1 MSTPSGRASAPG
13 SVSVRKTHR
22 QVPAQHGAAP
32 NRSASRQ
39 PNLAQAAAALNATP
53 TRLSTALAGAF
64 LISVSGVALAQTAP
78 AVAPGRALPLGITPD
93 ALRGG
98 LPALLQRGA
107 LPAAVIAPNASNT
120 PLGVANPTRNLPS
133 ALPQGATVVNGQA
146 SFAQQGNRLTVTNTP
161 GTIINWQQFNVG
173 AGNVTWFNQQ
183 NAQSAVLNRV
193 TGVDPS
199 QILGTLGSNGR
210 VFLVNPNGVV
220 FGQGAMVDTAG
231 LVVSTL
237 DISNEDFKAGRLRFA
252 GLPGAPSGE
261 IKVDG
266 VMRAQNG
273 DVYIIGGNVSNE
285 GLIQAPNGTVVLA
298 AGQSVELAGRG
309 LEGIRFEVGAGG
321 EARNLGR
328 IEGSAVGVFAGSLRH
343 SGAIEATTLQRV
355 GGEVRLVAQDITL
368 ASGSSTRATG
378 ELGGGTVNVGGGLR
392 GQDASIPN
400 ARNTTVE
407 AGAVVDVSATGR
419 GNGGTAVIYATD
431 LATIHGDL
439 IARGGAQGGNGGF
452 IETSGKKNLYMTG
465 RVDAGAARGRAGT
478 WLIDP
483 AEMTI
488 QGNAFGCYGGVNI
501 ICENTIES
509 ATANVLIEADYG
521 VRTSGAFFNND
532 IRLPSNLDFTIRTA
546 NATTTSVYGGVD
558 GINLLAYGGPVAI
571 YTSGTGRI
579 SLQTHTSGAST
590 AGVSIT
596 TGLLSAGTGGLEIR
610 SNGATIDARSSGAD
624 WVSYGG
630 LLVSGASRILT
641 GESNSWSA
649 QGDIK
654 IERGAFSGLTRI
666 DVGQQLNN
674 PANGGSLSLSSSSG
688 SISLE
693 ADVYA
698 RGQAGATDEAG
709 GHGGALSLQA
719 FSGSVNLVRGSINL
733 QGGDGGTGSAGNNGT
748 ISFVAFP
755 APESAPTNGAQG
767 QAGGLGGNLSIGA
780 RDASIANVFNINASG
795 GNGGT
800 GGQGGNVNPL
810 AVSALTPGA
819 GGNGGAGGTGGFV
832 SVSTSGNFT
841 LDGSIRADGG
851 AGGAAG
857 AAGNLRS
864 GAPGTNPNAVRTGS
878 GGTGGSFSAS
888 LGSVSTIG
896 STGSIL
902 VEGGASESGFGGGGG
917 GINISSFTGTAFTV
931 LQGGTLSAR
940 GGAVGQG
947 ATASGT
953 QAGGGGFI
961 TVTADDIRIDG
972 TLDASG
978 GGQTD
983 PVLRTTV
990 YNSLR
995 GGGGS
1000 IDLSYYGGRVG
1011 GPPATGILLGG
1022 TSILRVQ
1029 GSSDLSTVS
1038 DSSPGA
1044 SFLGQ
1049 VSLRAGAA
1057 GVTQQT
1063 GATLVTP
1070 QLNLDSAGSVSLA
1083 SAANALGVVRGTV
1096 LGNLDLAASGFVWFD
1111 GDRRMV
1117 LGWQNFYG
1125 GSNLDATG
1133 AVRVAAAPGTGI
1145 DIGEAVLGDSIT
1157 LRADRFGASSQQSI
1171 ILDARGATG
1180 LIDIGTS
1187 DSAFS
1192 TDPLRAFGASYA
1204 PTVRATLSS
1213 DTSVYGG
1220 AEDATTGMILHADEW
1235 SRMRGE
1241 TLRLSGS
1248 NVVVAGPATVS
1259 LGSTPFSTLALTA
1272 VGGSITQ
1279 SAALDLG
1286 AGQLQARS
1294 NGGDVLLQNAA
1305 NRAGS
1310 VILAGERVRYTNTT
1324 QPNLSASI
1332 ERANVD
1338 ANVTTGGALNIDGT
1352 LTGALTAQSSG
1363 ALTFGNLSA
1372 GSLQA
1377 VSGGAAIAQQA
1388 ATTLS
1393 VTGSTQ
1399 LNAGTAAITLANAT
1413 NDFGGL
1419 VSATGGNVQLRD
1431 ANALSAALSAAAA
1444 TLTSAGSLAV
1454 SGSTSAGLT
1463 TTAGATSFGA
1473 TTVGGALNTTASGA
1487 VTQTGALTVNGVTTL
1502 NAAANAVT
1510 LTNAA
1515 NNFVGAVSVT
1525 GGAVQ
1530 LADANALSA
1539 TLNAASAS
1547 LTAGGAL
1554 TVTGSTTGSF
1564 ASSSA
1569 ALSFGTLNVGTTLGS
1584 TATGAVT
1591 QTGALSVGGT
1601 ANVNAGANNITLA
1614 NAANNFAG
1622 ATTLTGGTVQVTD
1635 ANALAA
1641 VINAANATVN
1651 AGGALSLAGA
1661 VSGNLAATAAGP
1673 LTQTAALSVGGTSVL
1688 NAGSNAITLAN
1699 AGNDFGGTVTA
1710 TGGAV
1715 QITDA
1720 NALNVNLT
1728 AASGTLN
1735 AGGALGVTGSTSG
1748 ALNTSS
1754 AGLSLGAT
1762 TVGTDLNV
1770 VSSGAVTQTGALTV
1784 NGATTLNAGG
1794 NAVTL
1799 SNAANNFVGAVS
1811 ATGGAVQIADVNALN
1826 VSLSAA
1832 SATLSAGGALAVSGS
1847 TSGALSTSSAGLIL
1861 DATTV
1866 GTDLTV
1872 SSTGAV
1878 TQTGAIR
1885 VTGNTTVSAG
1895 TNAVTLSNAANDFVG
1910 AVSASGSNVD
1920 LADANDLRVAIT
1932 AADRVGLNAGGS
1944 ITQSAAVTAQRVI
1957 ATAGGSIDLSRAD
1970 NRLGSLGGNA
1980 GGGVLARSTGAF
1992 TVGALDAAGNLV
2004 TLRGA
2009 SLDLA
2014 STGDVLVLGGTQART
2029 GAARIESSAGSL
2041 TLRGNGNAISA
2052 AGAMDL
2058 RADGALVIGDASG
2071 TGALT
2076 VSASSI
2082 NAIAT
2087 RGALSVGNSAG
2098 AFATSVS
2105 STAGAISLRAGT
2117 TIDVL
2122 GGNAA
2127 GASTRINAVG
2137 TAGNPASVSL
2147 LAGSGITVS
2156 AGSGANAIASITA
2169 VNGASV
2175 TKQPGDQPDIAATAP
2190 NADGSS
2196 VSLTTTAGDI
2206 AILAGTGT
2214 DAFAQVGSLNSNST
2228 QLIADGGSVRL
2239 SGQGNGSYAAALG
2252 QTVTVRVGAAGS
2264 LQLSPGTGTN
2274 ADAVIVSVNRPVL
2287 PAGFRGGQAPTD
2299 SLTNGRTDA
2308 GIATLNRPPL
2318 DPSVIQN
2325 LLVSLGQG
2333 GSPFLPTGFGT
2344 NLPGNAPTETYDVCP
2359 K

>member
-1 MSTPSGRASAPG
+1 M
-13 SVSVRKTHR
+13 
-22 QVPAQHGAAP
+22 
-32 NRSASRQ
+32 
-39 PNLAQAAAALNATP
+39 
-53 TRLSTALAGAF
+53 AGAF
-64 LISVSGVALAQTAP
+64 LIGVSGVALAQTAP
-78 AVAPGRALPLGITPD
+78 AAAPGRALPLGITPD

-98 LPALLQRGA
+98 LPALLQRGV
-107 LPAAVIAPNASNT
+107 LPAAVTAPNASNT
-120 PLGVANPTRNLPS
+120 PLGVANPARNLPS

-298 AGQSVELAGRG
+298 AGQRVELAGRG

-452 IETSGKKNLYMTG
+452 IETSGKKHLHMTG

-483 AEMTI
+483 DELTI
-488 QGNAFGCYGGVNI
+488 QGNAFGCYGGTNI
-501 ICENTIES
+501 ICESTIEN
-509 ATANVLIEADYG
+509 ATANVLIEADFG

-532 IRLPSNLDFTIRTA
+532 IRLPTNLDFTIRTA

-596 TGLLSAGTGGLEIR
+596 TGLLSAGTGGIEIR
-610 SNGATIDARSSGAD
+610 SNGADVIAQSS
-624 WVSYGG
+624 WTSYGG
-630 LLVSGASRILT
+630 LLVSGANRILV
-641 GESNSWSA
+641 GESASWVA
-649 QGDIK
+649 DGNITID
-654 IERGAFSGLTRI
+654 RGARSSLSTIEVARQTNNPLAGGNLSIISNNGSINLEANVDASGLSGTA
-666 DVGQQLNN
+666 GQSGGS
-674 PANGGSLSLSSSSG
+674 GGSL
-688 SISLE
+688 
-693 ADVYA
+693 
-698 RGQAGATDEAG
+698 T
-709 GHGGALSLQA
+709 LQA
-719 FSGSVNLVRGSINL
+719 FSGDVNLVRGSINL
-733 QGGDGGTGSAGNNGT
+733 RGGDGGAGAAGNNGT

-755 APESAPTNGAQG
+755 APESAPT
-767 QAGGLGGNLSIGA
+767 AGSDGFSGGTGGTLNISARNVNVSNLVSV
-780 RDASIANVFNINASG
+780 SASG
-795 GNGGT
+795 GNGGE
-800 GGQGGNVNPL
+800 GGRGGNVNPL
-810 AVSALTPGA
+810 AVSAITPGS
-819 GGNGGAGGTGGFV
+819 GGNGGAGGGGG
-832 SVSTSGNFT
+832 SVSINASGNFA
-841 LDGSIRADGG
+841 LHGQIRADGG

-857 AAGNLRS
+857 VAGNLRS
-864 GAPGTNPNAVRTGS
+864 GAAGTNPAGVSTGS
-878 GGTGGSFSAS
+878 GGFGGSVGAS
-888 LGSVSTIG
+888 VSGLSTIG
-896 STGSIL
+896 ATGVIS
-902 VEGGASESGFGGGGG
+902 VEGGASESNAGGGGG
-917 GINISSFTGTAFTV
+917 SINFFGAVGAAFEL
-931 LQGGTLSAR
+931 LQGGALVAR
-940 GGAVGQG
+940 GGSVGQG
-947 ATASGT
+947 ATAT
-953 QAGGGGFI
+953 QARAGNGGYIGI
-961 TVTADDIRIDG
+961 VADSIRINSSV
-972 TLDASG
+972 DATG
-978 GGQTD
+978 GGQSD
-983 PVLRTTV
+983 AISRTTGF
-990 YNSLR
+990 NTNLR
-995 GGGGS
+995 GDGGT
-1000 IDLSYYGGRVG
+1000 IDLSYYGGRIG
-1011 GPPATGILLGG
+1011 GPPSAGILLGG
-1022 TSILRVQ
+1022 ASVLSVQ
-1029 GSSDLSTVS
+1029 GSSDLRTVS
-1038 DSSPGA
+1038 DASPGGF
-1044 SFLGQ
+1044 FLGRIDM
-1049 VSLRAGAA
+1049 RAGTA
-1057 GVTQQT
+1057 GITQQAGST
-1063 GATLVTP
+1063 VVTP
-1070 QLNLDSAGSVSLA
+1070 MLNLDSAGPVAMA
-1083 SAANALGVVRGTV
+1083 SALNALGVVRGTV
-1096 LGNLDLAASGFVWFD
+1096 LGSLDVAGSGFTWFD

-1125 GSNLDATG
+1125 GGNLDATG
-1133 AVRVAAAPGTGI
+1133 AIRVAAAPGTGI

-1157 LRADRFGASSQQSI
+1157 LRADRFGATSQQST
-1171 ILDARGATG
+1171 ILNARGTSG

-1187 DSAFS
+1187 DSAFF

-1204 PTVRATLSS
+1204 PSMRATLSS

-1235 SRMRGE
+1235 SRMQGQA
-1241 TLRLSGS
+1241 LRLSGS
-1248 NVVVAGPATVS
+1248 SVAVAGAATVS
-1259 LGSTPFSTLALTA
+1259 LGTTPFNTLALTA
-1272 VGGSITQ
+1272 FGGSITQ

-1305 NRAGS
+1305 NRVGS

-1324 QPNLSASI
+1324 QPSLSASI

-1338 ANVTTGGALNIDGT
+1338 ANVTTGGALNVDGT
-1352 LTGALTAQSSG
+1352 MTGALTVQSSG
-1363 ALTFGNLSA
+1363 ALTFGNLST
-1372 GSLQA
+1372 GSMQA
-1377 VSGGAAIAQQA
+1377 ASGGGTISQQA
-1388 ATTLS
+1388 ATTLA

-1399 LNAGTAAITLANAT
+1399 LNAGTSAITLTNAT

-1419 VSATGGNVQLRD
+1419 VTATGGNVQLRD
-1431 ANALSAALSAAAA
+1431 ANALSVTVSAATA

-1487 VTQTGALTVNGVTTL
+1487 VTQTGALAVNGLTTL
-1502 NAAANAVT
+1502 NAAGNAVT
-1510 LTNAA
+1510 LANAA

-1530 LADANALSA
+1530 LADVNALNA
-1539 TLNAASAS
+1539 TLNTASAS
-1547 LTAGGAL
+1547 LVAGGAL
-1554 TVTGSTTGSF
+1554 TVAGSTTGSF
-1564 ASSSA
+1564 SSSSA
-1569 ALSFGTLNVGTTLGS
+1569 ALSFGTLSVGTTLGS

-1601 ANVNAGANNITLA
+1601 ANVNAGTNNITLA

-1651 AGGALSLAGA
+1651 AGGVLSLAGA
-1661 VSGNLAATAAGP
+1661 ISGNLNATAAGP
-1673 LTQTAALSVGGTSVL
+1673 LTQTAALSVGGTSAL
-1688 NAGSNAITLAN
+1688 NTGSNAITLAN
-1699 AGNDFGGTVTA
+1699 AGNDFGGTVTVN
-1710 TGGAV
+1710 GGAV

-1720 NALNVNLT
+1720 NALSVNLT
-1728 AASGTLN
+1728 ATSATLS
-1735 AGGALGVTGSTSG
+1735 AGGVLSVTGSTSG

-1754 AGLSLGAT
+1754 AGLSVGTT
-1762 TVGTDLNV
+1762 TVGTDLNA

-1784 NGATTLNAGG
+1784 NGATVVNAAG

-1799 SNAANNFVGAVS
+1799 TNAANNFVGAVS
-1811 ATGGAVQIADVNALN
+1811 VTGGAVQVADLNALN
-1826 VSLSAA
+1826 VNLSAA
-1832 SATLSAGGALAVSGS
+1832 SATLNAGGALAVSGS
-1847 TSGALSTSSAGLIL
+1847 TSGALSTSSAGLSL
-1861 DATTV
+1861 GATTV

-1885 VTGNTTVSAG
+1885 VAGNTTVSAG

-1910 AVSASGSNVD
+1910 AVSVSGSNVD

-1932 AADRVGLNAGGS
+1932 AADRVGLSAGGS
-1944 ITQSAAVTAQRVI
+1944 IAQSAAVSAQRVI
-1957 ATAGGSIDLSRAD
+1957 ATAGGSIDLSRVD

-1980 GGGVLARSTGAF
+1980 GGGVLARSTDAF
-1992 TVGALDAAGNLV
+1992 TVGAPDASGNLV
-2004 TLRGA
+2004 ALRGA

-2058 RADGALVIGDASG
+2058 RADGALIIGDASG

-2098 AFATSVS
+2098 AFPTTVS

-2175 TKQPGDQPDIAATAP
+2175 TKQPGDRSDVGATAP
-2190 NADGSS
+2190 NPDGST
-2196 VSLTTTAGDI
+2196 VSLTTTTGDI
-2206 AILAGTGT
+2206 AILAGTGA
-2214 DAFAQVGSLNSNST
+2214 DAFAQVGGLNSNST

-2239 SGQGNGSYAAALG
+2239 SGQGNGGYAAALG
-2252 QTVTVRVGAAGS
+2252 QTVTVRVGSAGS

-2287 PAGFRGGQAPTD
+2287 PAGFRGGLAPTD